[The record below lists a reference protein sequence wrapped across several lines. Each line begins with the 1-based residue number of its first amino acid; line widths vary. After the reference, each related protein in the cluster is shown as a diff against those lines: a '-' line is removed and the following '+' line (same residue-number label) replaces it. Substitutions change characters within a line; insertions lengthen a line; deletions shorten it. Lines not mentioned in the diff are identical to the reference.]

1 MSVEALPGIKAGKQR
16 NYTTKI
22 ISLASL
28 KTSLTSHSSHT
39 LSLEKSRVF
48 SLKIGVS
55 FFLSRSGVFIAE
67 FGVLSKF
74 PRL

>member
-1 MSVEALPGIKAGKQR
+1 MSVEALSGIKAGKQK

-28 KTSLTSHSSHT
+28 KTSLTSPTSHT
-39 LSLEKSRVF
+39 LSRKSGVF
-48 SLKIGVS
+48 SLKIGV
-55 FFLSRSGVFIAE
+55 FFFSLTFGVFIAE
-67 FGVLSKF
+67 GGVLSKF